1 MLTANRFSLNR
12 IISPALS
19 LKEFIDLTADCA
31 LEYIELRND
40 LGDGKIIDNLKPD
53 EVKKMCSDAGLK
65 IATINAIQKFNL
77 PSNFKKAE
85 EEIKRT
91 ADLCKV
97 IGCSA
102 IILCPN
108 NDTNDRRSAEEFI
121 ADTAQALSLYSPI
134 FKNAG
139 ITGLIEPLGFGE
151 CSIRGKKAAI
161 KAITLSGSAGCTDP
175 GNKECCYKVVHDTF
189 HHYLGTDKEYFPHET
204 GLIHISGVEDD
215 IPDSKMRDSHRVLVT
230 DKDRIENKKQVR
242 DMDEKGYNGIIS
254 FEPFS
259 AGIQKMDRNTLK
271 KAVIESIRYINEK
284 N

>member
-1 MLTANRFSLNR
+1 MLTANIFSLNR

-19 LKEFIDLTADCA
+19 LKEFIDLTAGCG
-31 LEYIELRND
+31 LKHIELRND
-40 LGDGKIIDNLKPD
+40 LGDGKIIDDLKPG
-53 EVKKMCSDAGLK
+53 EVKKMCKDAGVA

-91 ADLCKV
+91 AELCEA
-97 IGCSA
+97 IDCSA

-108 NDTNDRRSAEEFI
+108 NDTNDKRSAEQFI
-121 ADTAQALSLYSPI
+121 ADTAEALSSYSAI

-151 CSIRGKKAAI
+151 CSIRGKKDGI
-161 KAITLSGSAGCTDP
+161 KAITLSGS
-175 GNKECCYKVVHDTF
+175 KECCYRVVHDTF

-204 GLIHISGVEDD
+204 GLIHISGVEDNIAD
-215 IPDSKMRDSHRVLVT
+215 KEMRDCHRVLVT
-230 DKDRIENKKQVR
+230 EKDRIGNKKQIS
-242 DMDEKGYNGIIS
+242 DMDEQGYKGIIS

-259 AGIQKMDRNTLK
+259 QEIQKMDKDALK
-271 KAVIESIRYINEK
+271 KAITESIRFILDK
-284 N
+284 